1 MHVDE
6 IDHARDGAHEPLPI
20 SLGRRAGACC
30 LALFVAP
37 LVGLPLAAGESGSH
51 ALGIA
56 DAFYRAGAL
65 VFGGGHVVLPL
76 LQASVVAPGWVGGQ
90 TFLAGYGAAQAVPG
104 PLFTF
109 AAFLGASMKDAPSG
123 WLGGALAL
131 AAIFAPSFL
140 LVAGA
145 IPFWERWRTNARM
158 QAALAGVNAAV
169 VGLLLAALYQP
180 VWTGAILAPRDFVAA
195 LVAFV
200 ALTGIPYAVY
210 FRDTRWL
217 MWLLG
222 PATIAFA
229 VPIYEYRELMKRH
242 WFSLAVGVVV
252 GIAVAICGSLLLSK
266 LLHLSP
272 ELQRSLVTRSV
283 STPFALAVSDRIHA
297 PRDLTAL
304 FVIAT
309 GICGMLVG
317 EFVLALVPLRSRL
330 ARGALFGAAA
340 HAVGTA
346 KAREI
351 GSEEGVV
358 SSLTM
363 MIAGVA
369 MVLIA
374 PLLTLLPI

>member
-1 MHVDE
+1 MPFVDGTGSE
-6 IDHARDGAHEPLPI
+6 GRIMTTPDLSFLTAPSSAAI
-20 SLGRRAGACC
+20 SAGCFALTIALYFASKRLYACRKT
-30 LALFVAP
+30 LFFSP
-37 LVGLPLAAGESGSH
+37 LV
-51 ALGIA
+51 
-56 DAFYRAGAL
+56 L
-65 VFGGGHVVLPL
+65 VP
-76 LQASVVAPGWVGGQ
+76 
-90 TFLAGYGAAQAVPG
+90 AV
-104 PLFTF
+104 
-109 AAFLGASMKDAPSG
+109 
-123 WLGGALAL
+123 
-131 AAIFAPSFL
+131 
-140 LVAGA
+140 
-145 IPFWERWRTNARM
+145 
-158 QAALAGVNAAV
+158 
-169 VGLLLAALYQP
+169 
-180 VWTGAILAPRDFVAA
+180 

-317 EFVLALVPLRSRL
+317 EFVLVLVPLRSRL